1 MPSMKNSNHQAP
13 HKLAHWGLLKICILV
28 LCVGTANAESTSSE
42 RSLTLSSGTD
52 ATLTLPAAK
61 SSTHGMVIMI
71 HGWSG
76 QKDEVGDLYKR
87 QAGVLA
93 ERNIASL
100 RMNIRGESER
110 EATNYRLTSTF
121 VSRVQ
126 DAQAGVDWAIEH
138 YPELPIGLLGFS
150 YGGATALELISQKP
164 ALYKT
169 VVLWSSILN
178 PNELF
183 LDQPAEPFRQ
193 ALETGEGA
201 IQDWTTLLITREHV
215 LGMIGFDPMRG
226 LPQYRGALLSL
237 RGSED
242 FVPQHDPEILKQAG
256 GTQLESRV
264 LQGADHIFNAFD
276 PTKRYG
282 ERIIEQTA
290 VWFEQTLPATQAA
303 GG

>member
-1 MPSMKNSNHQAP
+1 MKNRIRQTCNRLDH
-13 HKLAHWGLLKICILV
+13 GCLLTICFLILSA
-28 LCVGTANAESTSSE
+28 GTASAESTPSA
-42 RSLTLSSGTD
+42 RALTLSSGAN
-52 ATLTLPAAK
+52 ATLTLPLAK
-61 SSTHGMVIMI
+61 SSARGMVIMI

-76 QKDEVGDLYKR
+76 QKDEVGDLFKR
-87 QAGVLA
+87 QAQALA

-138 YPELPIGLLGFS
+138 HPLLPIGLLGFS
-150 YGGATALELISQKP
+150 YGGATAMELISQEP
-164 ALYKT
+164 AQYQSL
-169 VVLWSSILN
+169 VLWSSILN
-178 PNELF
+178 PNELL
-183 LDQPAEPFRQ
+183 LDQPAEPLRQ

-201 IQDWTTLLITREHV
+201 IQDWTTLLITRAHV
-215 LGMIGFDPMRG
+215 LGMIGFDPLRG

-242 FVPQHDPEILKQAG
+242 SVPQHDPEILKQAG
-256 GTQLESRV
+256 GKRLEYRI

-276 PTKRYG
+276 PTKDYVD
-282 ERIIEQTA
+282 RIIKQTA
-290 VWFEQTLPATQAA
+290 VWFEQTLPAIQAA
-303 GG
+303 SD

>member
-1 MPSMKNSNHQAP
+1 MPAMKNCNRQAP

-183 LDQPAEPFRQ
+183 LD
-193 ALETGEGA
+193 
-201 IQDWTTLLITREHV
+201 
-215 LGMIGFDPMRG
+215 
-226 LPQYRGALLSL
+226 LSL
-237 RGSED
+237 IHISE
-242 FVPQHDPEILKQAG
+242 
-256 GTQLESRV
+256 
-264 LQGADHIFNAFD
+264 
-276 PTKRYG
+276 PTRPY
-282 ERIIEQTA
+282 
-290 VWFEQTLPATQAA
+290 
-303 GG
+303 

>member
-1 MPSMKNSNHQAP
+1 MKNCIPRAHNPRAP
-13 HKLAHWGLLKICILV
+13 GRLLKICLLILWA
-28 LCVGTANAESTSSE
+28 GTANAESAPSE
-42 RSLTLSSGTD
+42 RSLTLSSGAD
-52 ATLTLPAAK
+52 ATLTLPATK
-61 SSTHGMVIMI
+61 SSARGMVIMI

-76 QKDEVGDLYKR
+76 QKDEVGDLFKR
-87 QAGVLA
+87 QAKALA

-138 YPELPIGLLGFS
+138 YGLLPIGLLGFS
-150 YGGATALELISQKP
+150 YGGATAMELISQKP
-164 ALYKT
+164 AQYQSL
-169 VVLWSSILN
+169 VLWSSILN

-183 LDQPAEPFRQ
+183 IGQPAAPFRQ
-193 ALETGEGA
+193 ALETGEA
-201 IQDWTTLLITREHV
+201 ALQDWTTLLITRAHI

-242 FVPQHDPEILKQAG
+242 SVPQHDPDILKQAG
-256 GTQLESRV
+256 GAQLEYRI

-276 PTKRYG
+276 PTKDYG
-282 ERIIEQTA
+282 DRIIKQTA
-290 VWFEQTLPATQAA
+290 AWFEQTLPAIQAA
-303 GG
+303 AN

>member
-1 MPSMKNSNHQAP
+1 MKNRIRQTCNRLDH
-13 HKLAHWGLLKICILV
+13 GCLLTICFLILSA
-28 LCVGTANAESTSSE
+28 GTASAESTPSA
-42 RSLTLSSGTD
+42 RALTLSSGAN
-52 ATLTLPAAK
+52 ATLTLPLAK
-61 SSTHGMVIMI
+61 SSARGMVIMI

-76 QKDEVGDLYKR
+76 QKDEVGDLFKR
-87 QAGVLA
+87 QAKALA

-138 YPELPIGLLGFS
+138 HPLLPIGLLGFS
-150 YGGATALELISQKP
+150 YGGATAMELISQEP
-164 ALYKT
+164 AQYQSL
-169 VVLWSSILN
+169 VLWSSILN
-178 PNELF
+178 PNELL
-183 LDQPAEPFRQ
+183 LDQPAEPLRQ

-201 IQDWTTLLITREHV
+201 IQDWTTLLITRAHV
-215 LGMIGFDPMRG
+215 LGMIGFDPLRG

-242 FVPQHDPEILKQAG
+242 SVPQHDPEILKQAG
-256 GTQLESRV
+256 GKRLEYRI

-282 ERIIEQTA
+282 ARIIEQTA
-290 VWFEQTLPATQAA
+290 VWFEQTLPAIQAA
-303 GG
+303 SD

>member
-1 MPSMKNSNHQAP
+1 MKNRIRQTCNRLDH
-13 HKLAHWGLLKICILV
+13 GCLLTICFLILSA
-28 LCVGTANAESTSSE
+28 GTARAESTSSA
-42 RSLTLSSGTD
+42 RALTLSSGAN
-52 ATLTLPAAK
+52 ATLTLPLAK
-61 SSTHGMVIMI
+61 SSARGMVIMI

-76 QKDEVGDLYKR
+76 QKDEVGDLFKR
-87 QAGVLA
+87 QAQALA

-138 YPELPIGLLGFS
+138 HPSLPIGLLGFS
-150 YGGATALELISQKP
+150 YGGATAMELISQEP
-164 ALYKT
+164 AQYQSL
-169 VVLWSSILN
+169 VLWSSILN
-178 PNELF
+178 PNELL
-183 LDQPAEPFRQ
+183 LDQPAEPLRQ

-201 IQDWTTLLITREHV
+201 IQDWTTLLITRAHV
-215 LGMIGFDPMRG
+215 LGMIGFDPLRG

-242 FVPQHDPEILKQAG
+242 SVPQHDPEILKQAG
-256 GTQLESRV
+256 GKRLEYRI

-282 ERIIEQTA
+282 ARIIEQTA
-290 VWFEQTLPATQAA
+290 VWFEQTLPAIQAA
-303 GG
+303 SD

>member
-1 MPSMKNSNHQAP
+1 MKNCILRARNQRAP
-13 HKLAHWGLLKICILV
+13 GSLLKICLLI
-28 LCVGTANAESTSSE
+28 LCVGTANAESTPSE
-42 RSLTLSSGTD
+42 RSLTLSSGAN
-52 ATLTLPAAK
+52 ATLTLPAD
-61 SSTHGMVIMI
+61 SSSARGMVIMI

-76 QKDEVGDLYKR
+76 QKDEVGDLFKR
-87 QAGVLA
+87 QAKALA

-138 YPELPIGLLGFS
+138 YRLLPIGLLGFS
-150 YGGATALELISQKP
+150 YGGATAMELISQEP
-164 ALYKT
+164 TQYQSL
-169 VVLWSSILN
+169 VLWSSILN

-183 LDQPAEPFRQ
+183 IGQPAEPFRQ

-201 IQDWTTLLITREHV
+201 IQDWATLLITREHV
-215 LGMIGFDPMRG
+215 LGMIGFDPLRG

-242 FVPQHDPEILKQAG
+242 SVPQHDPKILKQAG
-256 GTQLESRV
+256 GARLEYRI

-282 ERIIEQTA
+282 DRIIKQTTS
-290 VWFEQTLPATQAA
+290 WFEQTLPAIQAA
-303 GG
+303 GD

>member
-1 MPSMKNSNHQAP
+1 MKNRIRQTCNRLDH
-13 HKLAHWGLLKICILV
+13 GCLLTICFLILSA
-28 LCVGTANAESTSSE
+28 GTASAESTPSA
-42 RSLTLSSGTD
+42 RALTLSSGAN
-52 ATLTLPAAK
+52 ATLTLPLAK
-61 SSTHGMVIMI
+61 SSARGMVIMI

-76 QKDEVGDLYKR
+76 QKDEVGDLFKR
-87 QAGVLA
+87 QAQALA

-138 YPELPIGLLGFS
+138 HPLLPIGLLGFS
-150 YGGATALELISQKP
+150 YGGATAMELISQEP
-164 ALYKT
+164 AQYQSL
-169 VVLWSSILN
+169 VLWSSILN
-178 PNELF
+178 PNELL
-183 LDQPAEPFRQ
+183 LDQPAEPPRQ

-201 IQDWTTLLITREHV
+201 IQDWTTLLITRAHV
-215 LGMIGFDPMRG
+215 LGMIGFDPLRG

-242 FVPQHDPEILKQAG
+242 SVPQHDPDILKQAG
-256 GTQLESRV
+256 GKQLEYRI

-282 ERIIEQTA
+282 ARIIEQTA
-290 VWFEQTLPATQAA
+290 VWFEQTLPAIQAA
-303 GG
+303 SD

>member
-1 MPSMKNSNHQAP
+1 MKNRILRARNPRAP
-13 HKLAHWGLLKICILV
+13 GSLLKICLLI
-28 LCVGTANAESTSSE
+28 LCVGTANAESTPSE
-42 RSLTLSSGTD
+42 RSLTLSSGAN
-52 ATLTLPAAK
+52 ATLTLPAD
-61 SSTHGMVIMI
+61 SSSARGMVIMI

-76 QKDEVGDLYKR
+76 QKDEVGDLFKR
-87 QAGVLA
+87 QAKALA

-138 YPELPIGLLGFS
+138 YRLLPIGLLGFS
-150 YGGATALELISQKP
+150 YGGATAMELISQEP
-164 ALYKT
+164 TQYQSL
-169 VVLWSSILN
+169 VLWSSILN

-183 LDQPAEPFRQ
+183 IGQPAEPFRQ

-201 IQDWTTLLITREHV
+201 IQDWATLLITREHV
-215 LGMIGFDPMRG
+215 LGMIGFDPLRG
-226 LPQYRGALLSL
+226 LPRYRGALLSL

-242 FVPQHDPEILKQAG
+242 SVPQHDPKILKRAG
-256 GTQLESRV
+256 GARLEYRI

-282 ERIIEQTA
+282 DRIIKQTTS
-290 VWFEQTLPATQAA
+290 WFEQTLPAIETA
-303 GG
+303 GD

>member
-1 MPSMKNSNHQAP
+1 
-13 HKLAHWGLLKICILV
+13 
-28 LCVGTANAESTSSE
+28 
-42 RSLTLSSGTD
+42 
-52 ATLTLPAAK
+52 
-61 SSTHGMVIMI
+61 MVIMI

-76 QKDEVGDLYKR
+76 QKDEVGDLFKR
-87 QAGVLA
+87 QAQALA

-138 YPELPIGLLGFS
+138 HPLLPIGLLGFS
-150 YGGATALELISQKP
+150 YGGATAMELISQEP
-164 ALYKT
+164 AQYQSL
-169 VVLWSSILN
+169 VLWSSILN
-178 PNELF
+178 PNELL
-183 LDQPAEPFRQ
+183 LDQPAEPLRQ

-201 IQDWTTLLITREHV
+201 IQDWTTLLITRAHV
-215 LGMIGFDPMRG
+215 LGMIGFDPLRG

-242 FVPQHDPEILKQAG
+242 SVPQHDPEILKQAG
-256 GTQLESRV
+256 GKRLEYRI
-264 LQGADHIFNAFD
+264 LQGADHIFNAVD

-282 ERIIEQTA
+282 ARIIEQTA
-290 VWFEQTLPATQAA
+290 VWFEQTLPAIQAA
-303 GG
+303 SD